1 MIKKITLMLSLLFM
15 LSACS
20 IKTLNLT
27 QEQVSKIPSMGNV
40 KVILPNLSEHNI
52 QLASKP
58 SLFITYRSS
67 DLQKIKNEKYLSI
80 SLDESTNNQEYVIN
94 IPDYQG
100 TTVDN
105 ISLLIAYKIN
115 GDSTIYANAVI
126 QLVAIYDEDRYEI
139 DKLSKAKHYK
149 NGDSINYIFDIKMQ
163 PNLKLK
169 GLYFYT
175 DKDVIYGSGISSV

>member
-1 MIKKITLMLSLLFM
+1 M
-15 LSACS
+15 
-20 IKTLNLT
+20 
-27 QEQVSKIPSMGNV
+27 
-40 KVILPNLSEHNI
+40 
-52 QLASKP
+52 
-58 SLFITYRSS
+58 
-67 DLQKIKNEKYLSI
+67 
-80 SLDESTNNQEYVIN
+80 
-94 IPDYQG
+94 
-100 TTVDN
+100 
-105 ISLLIAYKIN
+105 IAYKIN